1 MGSAQRRL
9 LVAGKAVAPRPGRAH
24 PCIQPATS
32 CAGRLKNRQDLGG
45 TSNVRPVDI
54 HAIDANLSR
63 RNTSVIDQIVHPIEA
78 TQKSRL
84 SAPGRADER
93 CYLFLWDLQTNTL
106 QCLGIA
112 ITKVNLI
119 DINNRS
125 CNLHR
130 GHRIFGG
137 FRSRRCRNFT
147 RDRLGNCASSIRR
160 ASGDPLVLAR
170 DRNATMTFLYGR

>member
-1 MGSAQRRL
+1 
-9 LVAGKAVAPRPGRAH
+9 
-24 PCIQPATS
+24 
-32 CAGRLKNRQDLGG
+32 GRLKNRQDLGG

-125 CNLHR
+125 CNLPPL
-130 GHRIFGG
+130 IEEP
-137 FRSRRCRNFT
+137 S
-147 RDRLGNCASSIRR
+147 LGDQDAGLQIVAARFEQEHSSILLFSQAPRHNR
-160 ASGDPLVLAR
+160 AGGAG
-170 DRNATMTFLYGR
+170 T